1 MGDMIQSLYKK
12 KQYEIICLS
21 FTHKVCY
28 QLTRGNQTGL
38 RKSGLYKP
46 SLSCYFTGACR
57 KVASAVVL
65 ELNEA
70 HPPRFVGSGIHL
82 FLPTPYF

>member
-1 MGDMIQSLYKK
+1 MIQSLCKK

-21 FTHKVCY
+21 LTHKVCY
-28 QLTRGNQTGL
+28 QLIRGNQTGL
-38 RKSGLYKP
+38 RKFGLYKP
-46 SLSCYFTGACR
+46 SLMCYFTGACT

-70 HPPRFVGSGIHL
+70 HPPRFIGFRVHI
-82 FLPTPYF
+82 FLPTPYFLR